1 MAAHTL
7 EQLQDRIDAS
17 ISWRRIELSAL
28 GNEISRPSRATAS
41 PLARALARS
50 GTALLYAHWEGFTK
64 ESVQA
69 YLDYVAKRR
78 LKMAQLNDGL
88 LQTVFASLHKR
99 MASGDPQAV
108 RLLCDAI
115 RRPELARAPVPRQGI
130 VNTRSNLRFEVLVDI
145 LQSVGLQH
153 EPFKTK
159 KHLIDTSLCDARNE
173 IAHGRERF
181 PSPREFEDL
190 HESVMIMMEALREAI
205 MAAARE
211 EEYKVSPVGP

>member
-1 MAAHTL
+1 VAAHTL

-130 VNTRSNLRFEVLVDI
+130 VNDI